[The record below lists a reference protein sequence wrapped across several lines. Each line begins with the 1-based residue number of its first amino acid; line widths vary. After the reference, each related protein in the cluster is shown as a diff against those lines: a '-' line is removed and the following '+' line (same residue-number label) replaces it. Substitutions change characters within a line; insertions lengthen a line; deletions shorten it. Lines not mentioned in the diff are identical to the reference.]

1 MSDGLPVTAGAAIF
15 RRLHRLGVDRVFVNS
30 GTDFPP
36 IIEGLAEGE
45 AHGAALPLS
54 IVVPHEHV
62 AVSMAHGH
70 FFATGRPA
78 AVILHTNVGLA
89 NGAIG
94 AINAATDHV
103 PMILMSGRTPA
114 TETRPLRLAHR
125 ADRLGSGDARPGGA
139 RPRGVQVGLRSAL
152 PRAGTRAA
160 RPRLRD
166 RHEHAEGTGVSE
178 PAA

>member
-15 RRLHRLGVDRVFVNS
+15 RRLHRLGIDRVFVNS

-45 AHGAALPLS
+45 AQGASLPLS

-62 AVSMAHGH
+62 AMSMAHGH

-103 PMILMSGRTPA
+103 PMILMSGRTPP
-114 TETRPLRLAHR
+114 TRTIL
-125 ADRLGSGDARPGGA
+125 
-139 RPRGVQVGLRSAL
+139 
-152 PRAGTRAA
+152 AA
-160 RPRLRD
+160 RQNCSFRRSD
-166 RHEHAEGTGVSE
+166 R
-178 PAA
+178 